1 MVLDISHVTTIPL
14 LLVPNVIHIGY
25 HLMDHIA
32 VDLTRNINNV
42 SNYVIIT
49 DTQLAP
55 LYLDTLYRS
64 IQSHLTSSQR
74 LLTRILPCGEQS
86 KSRAVKASIE
96 DFLLDQQCTRDT
108 CLIALGG
115 GVMGD
120 LVGFVASTFM
130 RGVPFV
136 QIPTTLLA
144 MVDSSIGG
152 KTAIDTSH
160 GKNLIGTFWQPKR
173 IYMNLSVLETLPKR
187 EMSNGMAEVIKTFAI
202 SSEAEFAKLEV
213 GKSQIESAIL
223 GFSETPSNLDADKAF
238 LLSVISACAA
248 FKANVVTQD
257 EKEGGLRGLL
267 NFGHTLGH
275 AYEAHLSPAWLH
287 GECVSLGLIHEAEL
301 SSYLGHCPLSAIE
314 RLTRC
319 LQLYDLPIH
328 FDAFASKALELSR
341 VMDTMKVDKKNKG
354 LQKRVVLLKDIGST
368 LENKPTNV
376 DDAAIEQVLAKYLS
390 SSSSSFSPS
399 SNVPLQEETFI
410 NAFPLEISIDSVDLS
425 THFSTVCMAFKEMGL
440 DVTTQDDQ
448 HVRLTGKDA
457 SREIKIYMTEKAGST
472 KPTPTR
478 NDGHPVWY
486 EYVVLP
492 SQKADAQFVSRILHF
507 VNITMLS
514 PFRHIVPMQSKQT
527 TFVTPTIA
535 SYATVLPSLMKQ
547 WLEGTD
553 AIEFRVDHLP
563 AQETTDDWVANVGL
577 ELAHLRQ
584 LTHLPIIYTVRTQPQ
599 AGKFDP
605 TQLDLY
611 ETLLQWGHRWG
622 CDYVDMESSTLPEE
636 RQRAMMVMNQA
647 YANTNMISSFHD
659 PNHTLSWSDA
669 AMTQVYQQAK
679 SLFDAYNHHQGVI
692 KLVGFADTFYDN
704 MELEHFRHQV
714 DADKNKAL
722 ILINMG
728 LHGRFSR
735 VANQFLSP
743 ATHPTMSIA
752 AAPGQLSVKELSR
765 LRKELHFN

>member
-1 MVLDISHVTTIPL
+1 MVLDLSTVTTIPL
-14 LLVPNVIHIGY
+14 LNVPHVIQIGY
-25 HLMDHIA
+25 HLTDHIA
-32 VDLTRNINNV
+32 LDLTRNINNV

-55 LYLDTLYRS
+55 LYLDTLYQS
-64 IQSHLTSSQR
+64 IQSHLKSSQR

-96 DFLLDQQCTRDT
+96 DFLLNEKCTRDT

-115 GVMGD
+115 GVIGD

-152 KTAIDTSH
+152 KTAIDTVH

-173 IYMNLSVLETLPKR
+173 IYMNLSVLGTLPKR
-187 EMSNGMAEVIKTFAI
+187 EIANGMAEVIKTFAI
-202 SSEAEFAKLEV
+202 SNQAEFAKLES

-223 GFSETPSNLDADKAF
+223 GFSDENDNAAHLGADKAF

-301 SSYLGHCPLSAIE
+301 SSYLGYCPSSAVD
-314 RLTRC
+314 RLKRC
-319 LQLYDLPIH
+319 LQSYDLPIQ
-328 FDAFASKALELSR
+328 FDEYSKKKLELAQ

-354 LQKRVVLLKDIGST
+354 AQKRVVLIKDIGST
-368 LENKPTNV
+368 LESKPTDV
-376 DDAAIEQVLAKYLS
+376 DDAAIEQVLAKYIFS
-390 SSSSSFSPS
+390 SASDGNTSSMP
-399 SNVPLQEETFI
+399 NQERYFMNT
-410 NAFPLEISIDSVDLS
+410 FPLEISIDSVNLS
-425 THFSTVCMAFKEMGL
+425 PHLHTLSMALKKMGV
-440 DVTTQDDQ
+440 DITIQDDQ
-448 HVRLTGKDA
+448 HVKLSGNDSRKEIRIYLTQ
-457 SREIKIYMTEKAGST
+457 KAGST
-472 KPTPTR
+472 KPSS
-478 NDGHPVWY
+478 NGDAWY

-492 SQKADAQFVSRILHF
+492 LQKADSQFVFYVLHF
-507 VNITMLS
+507 INITMLS
-514 PFRHIVPMQSKQT
+514 QSRHISPAQNKQT
-527 TFVTPTIA
+527 TFVTPTIS
-535 SYATVLPSLMKQ
+535 SYATVLPNFMKQ

-553 AIEFRVDHLP
+553 AIEFRVDHLVV
-563 AQETTDDWVANVGL
+563 QDTTEDWVANVGL
-577 ELAHLRQ
+577 QLAHLRQ
-584 LTHLPIIYTVRTQPQ
+584 LTRLPIIYTVRTQPQ

-605 TQLDLY
+605 THVDLY

-622 CDYVDMESSTLPEE
+622 CDYIDMESSTLSEE
-636 RQRAMMVMNQA
+636 RQKAMMEMNQD
-647 YANTNMISSFHD
+647 YENTKMISSFHD
-659 PNHTLSWSDA
+659 PNHTFSWSDA
-669 AMTQVYQQAK
+669 AMKKVYQQAK
-679 SLFDAYNHHQGVI
+679 SLFDAYDHQGVI

-704 MELEHFRHQV
+704 IELEQFRHQV
-714 DADKNKAL
+714 DADKNKEI

-728 LHGRFSR
+728 VHGRFSR
-735 VANQFLSP
+735 VSNQFLSP
-743 ATHPTMSIA
+743 ATHPTMSSA
-752 AAPGQLSVKELSR
+752 AAPGQLSVNELSN

>member
-1 MVLDISHVTTIPL
+1 MVLDLPNVTTIPL
-14 LLVPNVIHIGY
+14 LNVPNAIQIGY
-25 HLMDHIA
+25 DLMDHIA
-32 VDLTRNINNV
+32 TDLTRNINNV

-55 LYLDTLYRS
+55 LYLDTLCQS
-64 IQSHLTSSQR
+64 IQSHLKSSQR
-74 LLTRILPCGEQS
+74 LLTRILPCGEES
-86 KSRAVKASIE
+86 KSRTVKASIE
-96 DFLLDQQCTRDT
+96 DFLLDEKCTRDT

-152 KTAIDTSH
+152 KTAIDTPH

-187 EMSNGMAEVIKTFAI
+187 EIANGMAEVIKTFAI
-202 SSEAEFAKLEV
+202 SNEAEFAQLEV
-213 GKSQIESAIL
+213 GKSQIESAII
-223 GFSETPSNLDADKAF
+223 GFSDIGTNLDADKAF
-238 LLSVISACAA
+238 LLNVISSCAA

-257 EKEGGLRGLL
+257 EKENGLRGLL

-275 AYEAHLSPAWLH
+275 AYEAHLSPEWLH

-301 SSYLGHCPLSAIE
+301 SSYLGYCSLGAIE
-314 RLTRC
+314 RLKKC
-319 LQLYDLPIH
+319 LQLYDLPIQ
-328 FDAFASKALELSR
+328 FDEYSKKVLELSR

-354 LQKRVVLLKDIGST
+354 VQKRVVLLKDIGST
-368 LENKPTNV
+368 LESKPTNV
-376 DDAAIEQVLAKYLS
+376 DDVAIEQVLAKYIS
-390 SSSSSFSPS
+390 SSSSDGS
-399 SNVPLQEETFI
+399 SSKMLLQEHPFMNT
-410 NAFPLEISIDSVDLS
+410 FPLKIAIDSVDLS
-425 THFSTVCMAFKEMGL
+425 PYFSTLCTAFKKMGL
-440 DVTTQDDQ
+440 DMASQDDQ
-448 HVRLTGKDA
+448 HVRLAGSNARK
-457 SREIKIYMTEKAGST
+457 EIKICMTKKAGST
-472 KPTPTR
+472 KPL
-478 NDGHPVWY
+478 NSGDVWY
-486 EYVVLP
+486 EYVILP
-492 SQKADAQFVSRILHF
+492 SQKADAQFVFQLLHF
-507 VNITMLS
+507 INISMLS
-514 PFRHIVPMQSKQT
+514 QPRHIDPMQSKQT
-527 TFVTPTIA
+527 TFVTPTIS
-535 SYATVLPSLMKQ
+535 SYATVLPCLMKQ

-563 AQETTDDWVANVGL
+563 VQETLHDWVANVGHQ
-577 ELAHLRQ
+577 LAHLRQ
-584 LTHLPIIYTVRTQPQ
+584 LTRLPIIYTVRTQPQ

-605 TQLDLY
+605 TQVDLY

-636 RQRAMMVMNQA
+636 RQRVMMEMNQH
-647 YANTNMISSFHD
+647 YENTKIISSFHD

-669 AMTQVYQQAK
+669 AMKKVYQQAV
-679 SLFDAYNHHQGVI
+679 SLFDTYNHQGVI

-704 MELEHFRHQV
+704 IELEQFRRQV
-714 DADKNKAL
+714 DANKNKEI

-728 LHGRFSR
+728 IHGRFSR
-735 VANQFLSP
+735 ISNQFLSP

-752 AAPGQLSVKELSR
+752 AAPGQLAVNELSR